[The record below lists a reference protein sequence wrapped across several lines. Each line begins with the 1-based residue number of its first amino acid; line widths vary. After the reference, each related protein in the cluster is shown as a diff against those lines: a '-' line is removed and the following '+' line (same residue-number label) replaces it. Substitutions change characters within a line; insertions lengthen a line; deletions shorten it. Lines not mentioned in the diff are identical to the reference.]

1 VFSAD
6 DNSVVDG
13 TRKITI
19 SGTMKEVM
27 WAFNAVKGLILVCKL
42 DNVLCGAWLLWLHNT
57 HSYYGYTWLLW
68 LLWLLWCMVSK
79 CSLISSNFT
88 YMNSIKFLVYSF
100 DSQEF
105 H

>member
-1 VFSAD
+1 MFSAD

-42 DNVLCGAWLLWLHNT
+42 DNVLCGAWLLWLHMVT
-57 HSYYGYTWLLW
+57 MVTWVEGICL
-68 LLWLLWCMVSK
+68 
-79 CSLISSNFT
+79 SSARP
-88 YMNSIKFLVYSF
+88 V
-100 DSQEF
+100 
-105 H
+105 

>member
-1 VFSAD
+1 MFSAD

-57 HSYYGYTWLLW
+57 HGYYGITWLHNTHSYYGYTWLH
-68 LLWLLWCMVSK
+68 MVTMVTMVTMVHGLK
-79 CSLISSNFT
+79 MFT
-88 YMNSIKFLVYSF
+88 YFF
-100 DSQEF
+100 
-105 H
+105 